1 MGGHSSHRVFVG
13 LMGRHS
19 GEDVNLWIV
28 GHHALV
34 HTVECQTLSVR
45 TPEGTLPDAELV
57 AVDALSIYYFATS
70 VRRQL
75 VFLAVTIHHIQLVVL
90 HIGCCFRDA
99 VPVVGCLSRYAVLPY
114 NFVLLEIDQDKRLP
128 VA

>member
-13 LMGRHS
+13 LVGRRS

-28 GHHALV
+28 GHHTLV

-57 AVDALSIYYFATS
+57 TVDALSIYDFTTA

-75 VFLAVTIHHIQLVVL
+75 VFLAVTVCDVQLVVF
-90 HIGCCFRDA
+90 HIGRS
-99 VPVVGCLSRYAVLPY
+99 L
-114 NFVLLEIDQDKRLP
+114 
-128 VA
+128 